1 MMSSKERKFFSGD
14 SLEATLLRAAS
25 HHQLGADELAYEVV
39 EKRHG
44 FLRARRG
51 VVIEVNPESP
61 RRATAA
67 AAPTPVTPA
76 PEAPAAMP
84 EQPVEPQEVEEV
96 EPAPIAVE
104 EAAPLATEEVA
115 PIATEDEGRQE
126 EPEEEE
132 PEVDEG
138 PELVSLPE
146 YPPPAIERYPAA
158 TGEMA
163 EAAAEAL
170 ELLLGVAGLELESAI
185 LQGEDHL
192 AVELWGRDQEALLED
207 RGKLLLAIQHL
218 LPRAIRGVAGRSV
231 ACRVDSDNFHE
242 IRQERLR
249 DLAQQTA
256 AEVRRRGQSRTLE
269 PMAPDERRIVHL
281 TLADDPAVVTESQG
295 NGFYKRVS
303 IRPSRQRPRGFD
315 RYS

>member
-1 MMSSKERKFFSGD
+1 VD
-14 SLEATLLRAAS
+14 
-25 HHQLGADELAYEVV
+25 V
-39 EKRHG
+39 
-44 FLRARRG
+44 
-51 VVIEVNPESP
+51 
-61 RRATAA
+61 
-67 AAPTPVTPA
+67 
-76 PEAPAAMP
+76 
-84 EQPVEPQEVEEV
+84 
-96 EPAPIAVE
+96 VE
-104 EAAPLATEEVA
+104 EAL
-115 PIATEDEGRQE
+115 IATEDEHREERPE
-126 EPEEEE
+126 EPEEPQEPEEDKQEEQVVDEE
-132 PEVDEG
+132 PG
-138 PELVSLPE
+138 LVSLPE
-146 YPPPAIERYPAA
+146 YPRPAIERYPPA

-185 LQGEDHL
+185 LEGEDHL

-249 DLAQQTA
+249 DLAQQAA
-256 AEVRRRGQSRTLE
+256 AEVRRRGQPRTLE

-295 NGFYKRVS
+295 NGYYKRVS

>member
-1 MMSSKERKFFSGD
+1 MSSKERRFFSAD
-14 SLEATLLRAAS
+14 TLEAALLRAAS
-25 HHQLGADELAYEVV
+25 HHQLGAEELAYEVV

-51 VVIEVNPESP
+51 VVIEVDPESP
-61 RRATAA
+61 RRRAA
-67 AAPTPVTPA
+67 QD
-76 PEAPAAMP
+76 APAEVT
-84 EQPVEPQEVEEV
+84 EQREEHQEVDV
-96 EPAPIAVE
+96 VE
-104 EAAPLATEEVA
+104 EA
-115 PIATEDEGRQE
+115 PIATEAEQREEHPEELQEQE
-126 EPEEEE
+126 EQ
-132 PEVDEG
+132 EVDEEPG
-138 PELVSLPE
+138 LVSLPE
-146 YPPPAIERYPAA
+146 YPRPAIERYPPA

-170 ELLLGVAGLELESAI
+170 ELLLAVAGLELESAL

-249 DLAQQTA
+249 DLAQQAA
-256 AEVRRRGQSRTLE
+256 AEVRRRGEPRTLE

-295 NGFYKRVS
+295 NGYYKRVS

>member
-1 MMSSKERKFFSGD
+1 EQPQPFLGRRQVQIGSLMMSSKERRFFSAD
-14 SLEATLLRAAS
+14 TLEAALLRAAS
-25 HHQLGADELAYEVV
+25 HHQLGAEELAYEVV

-51 VVIEVNPESP
+51 VVIEVDPESP
-61 RRATAA
+61 RRRAA
-67 AAPTPVTPA
+67 QD
-76 PEAPAAMP
+76 APAEVT
-84 EQPVEPQEVEEV
+84 EQQEEHQEVDVV
-96 EPAPIAVE
+96 EGAPIAIEAEQRE
-104 EAAPLATEEVA
+104 EHPEELQ
-115 PIATEDEGRQE
+115 EQE
-126 EPEEEE
+126 EQ
-132 PEVDEG
+132 EVDEEPG
-138 PELVSLPE
+138 LVSLPE
-146 YPPPAIERYPAA
+146 YPRPAIERYPPA

-170 ELLLGVAGLELESAI
+170 ELLLAVAGLELESAL

-249 DLAQQTA
+249 DLAQQAA
-256 AEVRRRGQSRTLE
+256 AEVRRRGEPRTLE

-281 TLADDPAVVTESQG
+281 TLADDPAVMTESQG

>member
-1 MMSSKERKFFSGD
+1 MMSSKERRFFSAD
-14 SLEATLLRAAS
+14 TLEAALLRAAS
-25 HHQLGADELAYEVV
+25 HHQLGAEELAYEVV

-51 VVIEVNPESP
+51 VVIEVDPESP
-61 RRATAA
+61 RRRAA
-67 AAPTPVTPA
+67 QD
-76 PEAPAAMP
+76 APAEVT
-84 EQPVEPQEVEEV
+84 EQQEEHQEVDVV
-96 EPAPIAVE
+96 EGAPIAIEAEQRE
-104 EAAPLATEEVA
+104 EHPEELQ
-115 PIATEDEGRQE
+115 EQE
-126 EPEEEE
+126 EQ
-132 PEVDEG
+132 EVDEEPG
-138 PELVSLPE
+138 LVSLPE
-146 YPPPAIERYPAA
+146 YPRPAIERYPPA

-170 ELLLGVAGLELESAI
+170 ELLLAVAGLELESAL

-249 DLAQQTA
+249 DLAQQAA
-256 AEVRRRGQSRTLE
+256 AEVRRRGEPRTLE

-281 TLADDPAVVTESQG
+281 TLADDPAVMTESQG

>member
-1 MMSSKERKFFSGD
+1 MSSKERRFFSAD
-14 SLEATLLRAAS
+14 TLEAALLRAAS
-25 HHQLGADELAYEVV
+25 HHQLGAEELAYEVV

-51 VVIEVNPESP
+51 VVIEVDPESP
-61 RRATAA
+61 RRRAA
-67 AAPTPVTPA
+67 QD
-76 PEAPAAMP
+76 APAEVT
-84 EQPVEPQEVEEV
+84 EQQEEHQEVDVV
-96 EPAPIAVE
+96 EGAPIAIEAEQRE
-104 EAAPLATEEVA
+104 EHPEELQ
-115 PIATEDEGRQE
+115 EQE
-126 EPEEEE
+126 EQ
-132 PEVDEG
+132 EVDEEPG
-138 PELVSLPE
+138 LVSLPE
-146 YPPPAIERYPAA
+146 YPRPAIERYPPA

-170 ELLLGVAGLELESAI
+170 ELLLAVAGLELESAL

-249 DLAQQTA
+249 DLAQQAA
-256 AEVRRRGQSRTLE
+256 AEVRRRGEPRTLE

-281 TLADDPAVVTESQG
+281 TLADDPAVMTESQG

>member
-1 MMSSKERKFFSGD
+1 MSSKERRFFSAD
-14 SLEATLLRAAS
+14 TLEAALLRAAS
-25 HHQLGADELAYEVV
+25 HHQLGAEELAYEVV

-51 VVIEVNPESP
+51 VVIEVDPESP
-61 RRATAA
+61 RRRA
-67 AAPTPVTPA
+67 VQD
-76 PEAPAAMP
+76 APAETA
-84 EQPVEPQEVEEV
+84 EQRVEHQEVDV
-96 EPAPIAVE
+96 VE
-104 EAAPLATEEVA
+104 EAPVV
-115 PIATEDEGRQE
+115 IEDEHREEQQE
-126 EPEEEE
+126 EQQEEEE
-132 PEVDEG
+132 QEG
-138 PELVSLPE
+138 GEEPGLVSLPE
-146 YPPPAIERYPAA
+146 YPRPAIERYPPA

-170 ELLLGVAGLELESAI
+170 ELLLRVAGLELESAI

-192 AVELWGRDQEALLED
+192 AVELWGRDQEALLDD

-249 DLAQQTA
+249 DLAQQAA
-256 AEVRRRGQSRTLE
+256 AEVRRQGQPRTLE

-295 NGFYKRVS
+295 NGYYKRVS

>member
-1 MMSSKERKFFSGD
+1 MSSKERRFFSGD
-14 SLEATLLRAAS
+14 TLEAALLRAAS
-25 HHQLGADELAYEVV
+25 HHQLRADELAYEVV

-51 VVIEVNPESP
+51 VVIEVDPESP
-61 RRATAA
+61 RASAAPAPPVEVAEQQVEQQEPEAVA
-67 AAPTPVTPA
+67 AAPVA
-76 PEAPAAMP
+76 RAED
-84 EQPVEPQEVEEV
+84 EPL
-96 EPAPIAVE
+96 E
-104 EAAPLATEEVA
+104 EAHAEETEQVNEEQEAESGQV
-115 PIATEDEGRQE
+115 DE
-126 EPEEEE
+126 EP
-132 PEVDEG
+132 G
-138 PELVSLPE
+138 LVSLPE
-146 YPPPAIERYPAA
+146 YPRPAIERYPPA

-170 ELLLGVAGLELESAI
+170 ELLLEVTGLELESAI

-192 AVELWGRDQEALLED
+192 AVELWGRDQEALLDD

-249 DLAQQTA
+249 DLAQQAA

-315 RYS
+315 PYSR

>member
-1 MMSSKERKFFSGD
+1 MSSKARRFFSGD
-14 SLEATLLRAAS
+14 TLDAALVRAAS
-25 HHQLGADELAYEVV
+25 HHQIGADELAYQVV

-51 VVIEVNPESP
+51 VVIEVDPESP
-61 RRATAA
+61 RRTTTDEAPTEDVLVKATAA
-67 AAPTPVTPA
+67 KD
-76 PEAPAAMP
+76 ESRGL
-84 EQPVEPQEVEEV
+84 EQ
-96 EPAPIAVE
+96 IE
-104 EAAPLATEEVA
+104 EAAV
-115 PIATEDEGRQE
+115 ISEDETRE
-126 EPEEEE
+126 EPPDRGAEEDEEEE
-132 PEVDEG
+132 QPG
-138 PELVSLPE
+138 LVSLPQS
-146 YPPPAIERYPAA
+146 PRPAIERYPPA

-170 ELLLGVAGLELESAI
+170 VLLLEVAGLELESAI

-192 AVELWGRDQEALLED
+192 AVELWGPDQQALLED

-218 LPRAIRGVAGRSV
+218 LPRAIRGIAGRSV

-249 DLAQQTA
+249 DLAQQAA
-256 AEVRRRGQSRTLE
+256 AEVRRRGRARTLE

-303 IRPSRQRPRGFD
+303 IRPARQRPRGFD

>member
-1 MMSSKERKFFSGD
+1 
-14 SLEATLLRAAS
+14 
-25 HHQLGADELAYEVV
+25 
-39 EKRHG
+39 
-44 FLRARRG
+44 
-51 VVIEVNPESP
+51 VVIEVDPESP
-61 RRATAA
+61 RRTVAQD
-67 AAPTPVTPA
+67 
-76 PEAPAAMP
+76 APAEMA
-84 EQPVEPQEVEEV
+84 EQRVERQEVDEVEE
-96 EPAPIAVE
+96 APIA
-104 EAAPLATEEVA
+104 
-115 PIATEDEGRQE
+115 IEDEHRQE
-126 EPEEEE
+126 QPEEQPEKEPEADEE
-132 PEVDEG
+132 PG
-138 PELVSLPE
+138 LVSLPE
-146 YPPPAIERYPAA
+146 YPRPAIERYPPA

-170 ELLLGVAGLELESAI
+170 ELLLSVAGLELESAI
-185 LQGEDHL
+185 LEGEDHL
-192 AVELWGRDQEALLED
+192 AVELWGSDQEALLDD

-256 AEVRRRGQSRTLE
+256 AEVRREGQPRTLE

-295 NGFYKRVS
+295 NGYYKRVS

>member
-1 MMSSKERKFFSGD
+1 MSSKERRFFSAD
-14 SLEATLLRAAS
+14 TLEAALLRAAS
-25 HHQLGADELAYEVV
+25 HHQLGAEELAYEVV

-51 VVIEVNPESP
+51 VVIEVDPESP
-61 RRATAA
+61 RRRAA
-67 AAPTPVTPA
+67 QD
-76 PEAPAAMP
+76 APAEVT
-84 EQPVEPQEVEEV
+84 EQQEEHQEVDVV
-96 EPAPIAVE
+96 EGAPIAIEAEQRE
-104 EAAPLATEEVA
+104 EHPEELQ
-115 PIATEDEGRQE
+115 EQE
-126 EPEEEE
+126 EQ
-132 PEVDEG
+132 EVDEEPG
-138 PELVSLPE
+138 LVSLPE
-146 YPPPAIERYPAA
+146 YPRPAIERYPPA

-170 ELLLGVAGLELESAI
+170 ELLLAVAGLELESAL

-249 DLAQQTA
+249 DLAQQAA
-256 AEVRRRGQSRTLE
+256 AEVRQIGR
-269 PMAPDERRIVHL
+269 AHV
-281 TLADDPAVVTESQG
+281 
-295 NGFYKRVS
+295 
-303 IRPSRQRPRGFD
+303 
-315 RYS
+315 

>member
-1 MMSSKERKFFSGD
+1 MSSKERRFFSAD
-14 SLEATLLRAAS
+14 TLEAALLRAAS
-25 HHQLGADELAYEVV
+25 HHQLGAEELAYEVV

-51 VVIEVNPESP
+51 VVIEVDPESP
-61 RRATAA
+61 RRGAA
-67 AAPTPVTPA
+67 QDESAEMAEPT
-76 PEAPAAMP
+76 
-84 EQPVEPQEVEEV
+84 VERQEVDVVEE
-96 EPAPIAVE
+96 APIAR
-104 EAAPLATEEVA
+104 
-115 PIATEDEGRQE
+115 EDEHGE
-126 EPEEEE
+126 EQPEEQPEEEG
-132 PEVDEG
+132 PEEREEQVVDEEPG
-138 PELVSLPE
+138 LVSLPE
-146 YPPPAIERYPAA
+146 YPRPAIERYPPA

-185 LQGEDHL
+185 LEGEDHL

-249 DLAQQTA
+249 DLAQQAA
-256 AEVRRRGQSRTLE
+256 AEVRRRGEPRTLE

-281 TLADDPAVVTESQG
+281 TLADDPAVTTESQG
-295 NGFYKRVS
+295 NGYYKRVG

>member
-1 MMSSKERKFFSGD
+1 MMSSKERRFFSGD
-14 SLEATLLRAAS
+14 NLEAALMRAAS
-25 HHQLGADELAYEVV
+25 HHQLKAEELAYEVV

-51 VVIEVNPESP
+51 VVIDVDPESP
-61 RRATAA
+61 RRTEA
-67 AAPTPVTPA
+67 
-76 PEAPAAMP
+76 EKAPAAMTETP
-84 EQPVEPQEVEEV
+84 AVSEEPRETE
-96 EPAPIAVE
+96 EPA
-104 EAAPLATEEVA
+104 VA
-115 PIATEDEGRQE
+115 QEDEPWQEQE
-126 EPEEEE
+126 EPEEQEE
-132 PEVDEG
+132 QEQEMLDGQGVDE
-138 PELVSLPE
+138 ELGLISLPE
-146 YPPPAIERYPAA
+146 YPRPAIERYPPA

-170 ELLLGVAGLELESAI
+170 EVLLGVAGLELESAI

-192 AVELWGRDQEALLED
+192 EVELWGRDQEALLDD
-207 RGKLLLAIQHL
+207 RGRLLLAIQHL

-249 DLAQQTA
+249 DLAQQAA
-256 AEVRRRGQSRTLE
+256 AEVRRRSRARTLE

-295 NGFYKRVS
+295 NGYYKRVC

>member
-1 MMSSKERKFFSGD
+1 MMSSKERRFFSAD
-14 SLEATLLRAAS
+14 TLEAALLRAAS
-25 HHQLGADELAYEVV
+25 HHQLGAEELAYEVV

-51 VVIEVNPESP
+51 VVIEVDPESP
-61 RRATAA
+61 RRRAA
-67 AAPTPVTPA
+67 QD
-76 PEAPAAMP
+76 APAEVT
-84 EQPVEPQEVEEV
+84 EQREEHQEVDV
-96 EPAPIAVE
+96 VE
-104 EAAPLATEEVA
+104 EA
-115 PIATEDEGRQE
+115 PIATEVEQREEHQEVDVVEEAPIATEAEQREEHPEELQEQE
-126 EPEEEE
+126 EQ
-132 PEVDEG
+132 EVDEEPG
-138 PELVSLPE
+138 LVSLPE
-146 YPPPAIERYPAA
+146 YPRPAIERYPPA

-170 ELLLGVAGLELESAI
+170 ELLLAVAGLELESAL

-249 DLAQQTA
+249 DLAQQAA
-256 AEVRRRGQSRTLE
+256 AEVRRRGEPRTLE

-295 NGFYKRVS
+295 NGYYKRVS

>member
-1 MMSSKERKFFSGD
+1 MSSKERRFFSAD
-14 SLEATLLRAAS
+14 TLEAALLRAAS
-25 HHQLGADELAYEVV
+25 HHQLGAEELAYEVV

-51 VVIEVNPESP
+51 VVIEVDPESP
-61 RRATAA
+61 RRRAA
-67 AAPTPVTPA
+67 QD
-76 PEAPAAMP
+76 APAEVT
-84 EQPVEPQEVEEV
+84 EQREEHQEVDV
-96 EPAPIAVE
+96 VE
-104 EAAPLATEEVA
+104 EA
-115 PIATEDEGRQE
+115 PIATEAEQREEHPEELQEQE
-126 EPEEEE
+126 EQ
-132 PEVDEG
+132 EVDEEPG
-138 PELVSLPE
+138 LVSLPE
-146 YPPPAIERYPAA
+146 YPRPAIERYPPA

-185 LQGEDHL
+185 LEGEDHL

-249 DLAQQTA
+249 DLAQQAA
-256 AEVRRRGQSRTLE
+256 AEVRRRGEPRTLE

-295 NGFYKRVS
+295 NGYYKRVS

>member
-1 MMSSKERKFFSGD
+1 MSSKERRFFSAD
-14 SLEATLLRAAS
+14 TLEAALLRAAS
-25 HHQLGADELAYEVV
+25 HHQLGAEELAYEVV

-51 VVIEVNPESP
+51 VVIEVDPESP
-61 RRATAA
+61 RRRAA
-67 AAPTPVTPA
+67 QD
-76 PEAPAAMP
+76 APAARP
-84 EQPVEPQEVEEV
+84 EQKVERQEVEM
-96 EPAPIAVE
+96 IE
-104 EAAPLATEEVA
+104 ESPVGL
-115 PIATEDEGRQE
+115 EDEHREEQQEERQE
-126 EPEEEE
+126 EQQVEEEQ
-132 PEVDEG
+132 EVDEKPG
-138 PELVSLPE
+138 LVSLPE
-146 YPPPAIERYPAA
+146 YPRPAIERYPPA

-163 EAAAEAL
+163 VAAAEAL

-249 DLAQQTA
+249 DLAQQAA
-256 AEVRRRGQSRTLE
+256 AEVRRRGQPRTLE

-295 NGFYKRVS
+295 NGYYKRVG

>member
-1 MMSSKERKFFSGD
+1 MSSKERRFFSGD
-14 SLEATLLRAAS
+14 TLEAALLRAAS
-25 HHQLGADELAYEVV
+25 HHQLRADELAYEVV

-51 VVIEVNPESP
+51 VVIEVDPESP
-61 RRATAA
+61 RVSAA
-67 AAPTPVTPA
+67 AAPPVEVVEQQVEGQEPA
-76 PEAPAAMP
+76 AVAEAPVA
-84 EQPVEPQEVEEV
+84 E
-96 EPAPIAVE
+96 APIA
-104 EAAPLATEEVA
+104 EVPDVSA
-115 PIATEDEGRQE
+115 EDEH
-126 EPEEEE
+126 PEEEQAEETELGDEE
-132 PEVDEG
+132 PG
-138 PELVSLPE
+138 LVSLPE
-146 YPPPAIERYPAA
+146 YPRPAIERYPPA

-170 ELLLGVAGLELESAI
+170 ELLLEVAGLELESAI

-192 AVELWGRDQEALLED
+192 AVELWGRDQEALLDD

-249 DLAQQTA
+249 DLAQQAA

-315 RYS
+315 PYSR

>member
-1 MMSSKERKFFSGD
+1 MSSKERRFFSAD
-14 SLEATLLRAAS
+14 TLEAALLRAAS
-25 HHQLGADELAYEVV
+25 HHQLGAEELAYEVV

-51 VVIEVNPESP
+51 VVIEVDPESP
-61 RRATAA
+61 RRGATQD
-67 AAPTPVTPA
+67 
-76 PEAPAAMP
+76 E
-84 EQPVEPQEVEEV
+84 PVEMAEPKVERQEVEV
-96 EPAPIAVE
+96 VE
-104 EAAPLATEEVA
+104 EA
-115 PIATEDEGRQE
+115 PIETEDEHRE
-126 EPEEEE
+126 EQPEERPEEEGQE
-132 PEVDEG
+132 EREEQVVDEEPG
-138 PELVSLPE
+138 LVSLPE
-146 YPPPAIERYPAA
+146 YPRPAIERYPPA

-163 EAAAEAL
+163 EAAAKAL

-185 LQGEDHL
+185 LEGEDHL

-249 DLAQQTA
+249 DLAQQAA
-256 AEVRRRGQSRTLE
+256 AEVRRRGEPRTLE

-295 NGFYKRVS
+295 NGYYKRVG

>member
-1 MMSSKERKFFSGD
+1 MMSSKERRFFSAD
-14 SLEATLLRAAS
+14 TLEAALLRAAS
-25 HHQLGADELAYEVV
+25 HHQLGAEELAYEVV

-51 VVIEVNPESP
+51 VVIEVDPESP
-61 RRATAA
+61 RRGAA
-67 AAPTPVTPA
+67 QDEPA
-76 PEAPAAMP
+76 EMA
-84 EQPVEPQEVEEV
+84 EPKVGRQEVDV
-96 EPAPIAVE
+96 VE
-104 EAAPLATEEVA
+104 EAL
-115 PIATEDEGRQE
+115 IATEDEHREERPE
-126 EPEEEE
+126 EPEEPQEPEEDKQEEQVVDEE
-132 PEVDEG
+132 PG
-138 PELVSLPE
+138 LVSLPE
-146 YPPPAIERYPAA
+146 YPRPAIERYPPA

-185 LQGEDHL
+185 LEGEDHL

-249 DLAQQTA
+249 DLAQQAA
-256 AEVRRRGQSRTLE
+256 AEVRRRGQPRTLE

-295 NGFYKRVS
+295 NGYYKRVS